1 MTDPF
6 LNLKKSMKKN
16 VFKDLSFTEERK
28 TRVNEAIHS
37 KHSSSTLYSFKE
49 ETILSILKSLQ
60 LEEKHGFEISTLL
73 FQKEEHSFLHNE
85 GQLYTLLHLLE
96 SKEVLTSMWREDKKY
111 YALTKKGRKYLATA
125 YKKGYAHQPFILKDL
140 LEEAS
145 L

>member
-1 MTDPF
+1 MNDPF
-6 LNLKKSMKKN
+6 LNFKKSMKKN

-28 TRVNEAIHS
+28 ARVNEAIQS
-37 KHSSSTLYSFKE
+37 KHSYSTLHSFNEK
-49 ETILSILKSLQ
+49 TVLSILESLQ
-60 LEEKHGFEISTLL
+60 LEAKHGFDISTQL

-96 SKEVLTSMWREDKKY
+96 KKEILTSMWREDKKF
-111 YALTKKGRKYLATA
+111 YALTAKGRKYLAA
-125 YKKGYAHQPFILKDL
+125 AFKKGYAKQPFLLKEL

>member
-1 MTDPF
+1 MNDPF
-6 LNLKKSMKKN
+6 LNFKKSMKKN

-28 TRVNEAIHS
+28 ARVNEAIQS
-37 KHSSSTLYSFKE
+37 KQSSSTLQSFKE
-49 ETILSILKSLQ
+49 ETVLSILKSLQ
-60 LEEKHGFEISTLL
+60 MESKHGFEISTQL

-96 SKEVLTSMWREDKKY
+96 KKEVLTSMWREDKKY
-111 YALTKKGRKYLATA
+111 YALTAKGRKYLAA
-125 YKKGYAHQPFILKDL
+125 ASKKGYAKQPFLLKEI